1 MTTTPAAARGVALGG
16 EYARPLAYGQT
27 TGPRDAAVAL
37 AGVGPSGVP
46 NRSQVGTPRPST
58 TACTSEAS

>member
-1 MTTTPAAARGVALGG
+1 MTTTSAAAMGG

-27 TGPRDAAVAL
+27 TGPRDVAVAL

-46 NRSQVGTPRPST
+46 NRSQVVTPRPST
-58 TACTSEAS
+58 PSSSTSEAS